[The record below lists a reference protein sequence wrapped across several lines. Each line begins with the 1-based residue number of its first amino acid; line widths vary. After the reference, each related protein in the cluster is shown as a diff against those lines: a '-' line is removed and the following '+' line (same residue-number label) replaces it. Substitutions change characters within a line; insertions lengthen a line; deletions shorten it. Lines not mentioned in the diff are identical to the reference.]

1 MNEVD
6 NTISLIKLPED
17 VLYEIFSY
25 LSISDLG
32 RVAQVCRQLKE
43 VSGHN
48 TVWRQTSKSLIN
60 IHDDDKCTHTDGNN
74 KRLVLIMSQKINKGS
89 AEILLLL

>member
-1 MNEVD
+1 MKEVD
-6 NTISLIKLPED
+6 IIISLIKLPED

-48 TVWRQTSKSLIN
+48 TVWRQTSRSLIN
-60 IHDDDKCTHTDGNN
+60 IHHDDECKTDGRN
-74 KRLVLIMSQKINKGS
+74 KRLVV
-89 AEILLLL
+89 ILVSGCYVIKKFFKKT